1 MTIPMSCPTESGLQ
15 LLSAAFAIAAAA
27 FWIYSARVE
36 MPSTAI
42 DELAIGDL
50 SKISESFGRQSRRSA
65 CAAWC
70 AAAAAILG
78 AVLIFSPT
86 CINLG

>member
-15 LLSAAFAIAAAA
+15 LLGAAFAIAAAA

-50 SKISESFGRQSRRSA
+50 RKSPSRSA
-65 CAAWC
+65 VSPGVAHVPR
-70 AAAAAILG
+70 G
-78 AVLIFSPT
+78 APLRRRCWAPF
-86 CINLG
+86 

>member
-15 LLSAAFAIAAAA
+15 LLGAAFAIAAAA

-50 SKISESFGRQSRRSA
+50 PSAGDIPGTRERGLAVPGNNRS
-65 CAAWC
+65 
-70 AAAAAILG
+70 
-78 AVLIFSPT
+78 
-86 CINLG
+86 NY